1 MNSFFNTHSGEKLD
15 LKGLAKELLFFI
27 NEDVLASYKIT
38 VGTDS
43 SAGIITGDFTDFITA
58 VVIHRKGKGGR
69 YFWRRKSLGK
79 FYTLR
84 DRILNEALLSIETAK
99 DLVVAF
105 YGQRA
110 TLDQK
115 MTVNQRTICDS
126 NIFASDFNEGFSW
139 NFEIHVDIGQN
150 GETKNMIS
158 EIVGIVKA
166 NNFDVCVKPYS
177 YAASKVADRYS

>member
-27 NEDVLASYKIT
+27 KEDIFASYKIT
-38 VGTDS
+38 IGTDS

-58 VVIHRKGKGGR
+58 VVVHRKGKGGR

-105 YGQRA
+105 YGQR
-110 TLDQK
+110 T
-115 MTVNQRTICDS
+115 TSGQRTICDS
-126 NIFASDFNEGFSW
+126 ETFSSDFNGDFSW

-158 EIVGIVKA
+158 EIVGMVRA

-177 YAASKVADRYS
+177 YAASKVADRHS